1 MRFQPESE
9 EEMNIY
15 DQGCL
20 TFMLLLLVQEL
31 RKNELNFLVLVHD
44 EVKRSDSTK
53 LPTEGG
59 WEYYKTLR
67 NMVIS
72 ATIQEK
78 KAYLAQK
85 ISSSAVG
92 YVQGELYSL
101 GVPYMSQNDMP
112 ENSCMSD
119 QLNSF
124 YTTNVLKDFIFSR
137 ELIDIIWHW
146 TIGFLWFL

>member
-1 MRFQPESE
+1 MRFQAGSE
-9 EEMNIY
+9 EEMNTY

-53 LPTEGG
+53 LPTGS

-67 NMVIS
+67 NMVTS
-72 ATIQEK
+72 VTIQEK
-78 KAYLAQK
+78 KAYLAHK

-92 YVQGELYSL
+92 YV
-101 GVPYMSQNDMP
+101 
-112 ENSCMSD
+112 
-119 QLNSF
+119 
-124 YTTNVLKDFIFSR
+124 
-137 ELIDIIWHW
+137 
-146 TIGFLWFL
+146 